1 MPPVQAS
8 TTTGSGMLILLGELA
23 QGHGPVLYVAPDNYL
38 VSQQRLSRTGPK
50 DTAGGCGRGPHMAGC
65 DLA

>member
-1 MPPVQAS
+1 
-8 TTTGSGMLILLGELA
+8 MLILLGELA